1 MSNNFI
7 NDDTHECL
15 LRFQGQIEDKESGFY
30 YNRFRYYEPDSGN
43 YACADPIGLQ
53 GGLTTHR
60 YVGNPNGWIDPL
72 GLASRCADV
81 TKGAGNKV
89 DDVIQETLSKKG
101 NISSKHTL
109 NSDQALD
116 AGLKHLGPGYKEI
129 GKPGSGVF
137 RSADGTKQ
145 FRIDNNSLSGNH
157 APNVPHVHLET
168 YKQGARKPTT
178 NNHIPL
184 VD

>member
-1 MSNNFI
+1 MQSVHEGI
-7 NDDTHECL
+7 IDDPPLERML
-15 LRFQGQIEDKESGFY
+15 EAPLISSLKDAQSGIQEIRQAVDED
-30 YNRFRYYEPDSGN
+30 
-43 YACADPIGLQ
+43 GLISTKA
-53 GGLTTHR
+53 GVT
-60 YVGNPNGWIDPL
+60 IL
-72 GLASRCADV
+72 GAIAGMVLPKSI

-89 DDVIQETLSKKG
+89 DDVIRETLSGKG
-101 NISSKHTL
+101 NLTSKHTL
-109 NSDQALD
+109 NSDEALD
-116 AGLKHLGPGYKEI
+116 AGLKHLGTGYKEI

-168 YKQGARKPTT
+168 YKPGARKPKT